1 VLQTT
6 SERAKLVCAAA
17 GRQPA
22 AAASSFYFCWMSFS
36 AAPTPAFAYFDNA
49 ATTPLDSEV
58 LEAML
63 PFLTQHHGN
72 PSSLHGPGRQ
82 VRAAIENAR
91 KTVAH
96 LINAAPAEIS
106 FTSGGTE
113 ADNYAAFGS
122 IRTLGLK
129 HAITSKLEHHAVLH
143 PLQALATGGE
153 IELHYLKHDAQG
165 KFDLGHLAELLAAQP
180 RAFVSLM
187 HANNEI
193 GNLNDIAAI
202 GALCARHDAV
212 FHTDTVQTMG
222 HYRHDVQQLKTHF
235 LVGSAHKFH
244 GPKGV
249 GFLYTRSGTRV
260 SPLIYGGAQ
269 ERNVRSGTENV
280 YGIVGLAKALEIA
293 IRDLAAHQAHVQA
306 LKTRFIEKLR
316 AEVDDVRF
324 NGLSEHAD
332 QSLYTVLSVSL
343 PPSPITEMLLFNLD
357 IGKVAASGGSACSS
371 GAQAGSHVLEA
382 LGADPERGT
391 VRFSMSKMNTAAEVD
406 YAVEQLAKL
415 YRPVAA

>member
-1 VLQTT
+1 M
-6 SERAKLVCAAA
+6 
-17 GRQPA
+17 
-22 AAASSFYFCWMSFS
+22 Y
-36 AAPTPAFAYFDNA
+36 AYFDNA
-49 ATTPLDSEV
+49 ATTPLDPEV
-58 LEAML
+58 LDAML
-63 PFLTQHHGN
+63 PFLSQHYGN

-96 LINAAPAEIS
+96 LLNAAPAEIS

-122 IRTLGLK
+122 IRTLGLR
-129 HAITSKLEHHAVLH
+129 HAVTSPLEHHAVLH
-143 PLQALATGGE
+143 PLQVLAKAGE
-153 IELHYLKHDAQG
+153 IELHYLRHDAQG
-165 KFDLGHLAELLAAQP
+165 ALDLDHLEELLAKLP

-187 HANNEI
+187 QANNEI
-193 GNLNDIAAI
+193 GNLNDIEAI
-202 GALCARHDAV
+202 GAICARHDAV

-222 HYRHDVQQLKTHF
+222 HYRHDVQRLQTHF

-260 SPLIYGGAQ
+260 ASLIHGGAQ

-293 IRDLAAHQAHVQA
+293 LRDLAAHQAHVLG
-306 LKTRFIEKLR
+306 LKQRFIARLR
-316 AEVDDVRF
+316 AEVEDVQF
-324 NGLSEHAD
+324 NGLSAD
-332 QSLYTVLSVSL
+332 PARSLYTVLSVSL
-343 PPSPITEMLLFNLD
+343 PPSAITEMLLFNLD

-382 LGADPERGT
+382 LGGDPERAT
-391 VRFSMSKMNTAAEVD
+391 VRFSMSKMNTEAEVD
-406 YAVEQLAKL
+406 FAVETLARL
-415 YRPVAA
+415 YQRVLS

>member
-1 VLQTT
+1 
-6 SERAKLVCAAA
+6 
-17 GRQPA
+17 
-22 AAASSFYFCWMSFS
+22 MH
-36 AAPTPAFAYFDNA
+36 AYFDNA
-49 ATTPLDSEV
+49 ATTPLDPEV
-58 LEAML
+58 LDAML
-63 PFLTQHHGN
+63 PFLSQHYGN

-96 LINAAPAEIS
+96 LLNAAPAEIS

-113 ADNYAAFGS
+113 ANNYAAFGS
-122 IRTLGLK
+122 IRTLGLRC
-129 HAITSKLEHHAVLH
+129 AVTSRLEHHAVLH
-143 PLQALATGGE
+143 PLQVLAKAGE
-153 IELHYLKHDAQG
+153 VELHYLRHDAQG
-165 KFDLGHLAELLAAQP
+165 AFDLDHLEELLAGQP

-193 GNLNDIAAI
+193 GNLNDIEAI
-202 GALCARHDAV
+202 GAICARHEAV
-212 FHTDTVQTMG
+212 FHTDTVQTVG
-222 HYRHDVQQLKTHF
+222 HYRHDVQRLQNHF

-249 GFLYTRSGTRV
+249 GFLYTRSGLRV
-260 SPLIYGGAQ
+260 APLIHGGAQ

-293 IRDLAAHQAHVQA
+293 VRDLAAHQAHVLG
-306 LKTRFIEKLR
+306 LKQRFIARLR
-316 AEVDDVRF
+316 AEIEDVQF
-324 NGLSEHAD
+324 NGLSAQVD

-343 PPSPITEMLLFNLD
+343 PPSAISEMLLFNLD

-382 LGADPERGT
+382 LGGNPERAT
-391 VRFSMSKMNTAAEVD
+391 VRFSMSKMNTEEEVD
-406 YAVEQLAKL
+406 FAVETLAKL
-415 YRPVAA
+415 YQRVLN

>member
-1 VLQTT
+1 MT
-6 SERAKLVCAAA
+6 
-17 GRQPA
+17 
-22 AAASSFYFCWMSFS
+22 
-36 AAPTPAFAYFDNA
+36 PTAPAFVYFDNA
-49 ATTPLDSEV
+49 ATTALDPEV

-63 PFLTQHHGN
+63 PFLSQHYGN
-72 PSSLHGPGRQ
+72 PSSLHGLGRQ

-96 LINAAPAEIS
+96 LLNASPAEIS
-106 FTSGGTE
+106 FTSCGTE

-122 IRTLGLK
+122 VRTLGLK

-143 PLQALATGGE
+143 PLQALAKSGE

-165 KFDLGHLAELLAAQP
+165 KFDLGHLEELLAAQS
-180 RAFVSLM
+180 RTFVSLM

-193 GNLNDIAAI
+193 GNLNDIEAI
-202 GALCARHDAV
+202 GELCARHDAV

-244 GPKGV
+244 GPKGA
-249 GFLYTRSGTRV
+249 GFLYTRSGMQV
-260 SPLIYGGAQ
+260 SPLIHGGSQ

-293 IRDLAAHQAHVQA
+293 VRDMAAHRAHVQG
-306 LKTRFIEKLR
+306 LKERFITKIK
-316 AEVDDVRF
+316 AEIQDVQF
-324 NGLSEHAD
+324 NGLSE
-332 QSLYTVLSVSL
+332 QLSESLYTVLSVSL
-343 PPSPITEMLLFNLD
+343 PPSAISEMLLFNLD
-357 IGKVAASGGSACSS
+357 ISKIAASGGSACTS
-371 GAQAGSHVLEA
+371 GAQTGSHVLEA
-382 LGADPERGT
+382 LGCDPGRAT

-406 YAVEQLAKL
+406 YAVATLAKL
-415 YRPVAA
+415 YSPVTA

>member
-1 VLQTT
+1 MSVI
-6 SERAKLVCAAA
+6 SP
-17 GRQPA
+17 PA
-22 AAASSFYFCWMSFS
+22 PFV
-36 AAPTPAFAYFDNA
+36 YFDNA
-49 ATTPLDSEV
+49 ATTPLDPEV
-58 LEAML
+58 LEAMM

-72 PSSLHGPGRQ
+72 PSSLHGAGRQ

-122 IRTLGLK
+122 IRSLK
-129 HAITSKLEHHAVLH
+129 LAHTITSLLEHHAVLH
-143 PLQALATGGE
+143 PLQALAKAGE
-153 IELHYLKHDAQG
+153 VALHYLRHDAQG
-165 KFDLGHLAELLAAQP
+165 RFDLGNLEEMLASQP
-180 RAFVSLM
+180 RTFVSLM

-193 GNLNDIAAI
+193 GNLNDLEAI
-202 GALCARHDAV
+202 GEICARYDAV
-212 FHTDTVQTMG
+212 FHTDTVQTIG
-222 HYRHDVQQLKTHF
+222 HYRHDVRQLKNQF

-249 GFLYTRSGTRV
+249 GFLYSRSGVQV
-260 SPLIYGGAQ
+260 SPLIHGGAQ

-293 IRDLAAHQAHVQA
+293 VRDLAAHQTHVQS

-316 AEVDDVRF
+316 ARIADVQF
-324 NGLSEHAD
+324 NGLSEHPN

-343 PPSPITEMLLFNLD
+343 PPSAISEMLLFNLD
-357 IGKVAASGGSACSS
+357 IGKVAASGGSACTS

-382 LGADPERGT
+382 LGCDPERAT

-406 YAVEQLAKL
+406 YAVEVLAKL
-415 YRPVAA
+415 YRAVAA

>member
-1 VLQTT
+1 MTPTT
-6 SERAKLVCAAA
+6 R
-17 GRQPA
+17 
-22 AAASSFYFCWMSFS
+22 S
-36 AAPTPAFAYFDNA
+36 ATPFVYFDNA
-49 ATTPLDSEV
+49 ATTPLDPEV

-63 PFLTQHHGN
+63 PFLSQHYGN

-113 ADNYAAFGS
+113 ADNHAAFGS
-122 IRTLGLK
+122 VRTLGLQ
-129 HAITSKLEHHAVLH
+129 HAITSRLEHHAVLH
-143 PLQALATGGE
+143 PLQILEKKGE
-153 IELHYLKHDAQG
+153 IQLHYLKHDAQG
-165 KFDLGHLAELLAAQP
+165 RLNLSHLEELLVAHS
-180 RAFVSLM
+180 RTFVSLM

-202 GALCARHDAV
+202 GDICARYNAV
-212 FHTDTVQTMG
+212 FHTDTVQTVG
-222 HYRHDVQQLKTHF
+222 HYRHDVQQLKNHF
-235 LVGSAHKFH
+235 MVGSAHKFH

-249 GFLYTRSGTRV
+249 GFLYTRSGLQV
-260 SPLIYGGAQ
+260 SPLIHGGAQ

-293 IRDLAAHQAHVQA
+293 VRDVVVHRTHIQG
-306 LKTRFIEKLR
+306 LKEQFITKLR
-316 AEVDDVRF
+316 AEIDDVQF
-324 NGLSEHAD
+324 NGCSAAAD
-332 QSLYTVLSVSL
+332 ESLYTVLSVSL
-343 PPSPITEMLLFNLD
+343 PPSAISEMLLFNLD
-357 IGKVAASGGSACSS
+357 ISKVAASGGSACSS

-382 LGADPERGT
+382 LGGDLDRAT

-406 YAVEQLAKL
+406 YAVAQLAKL

>member
-1 VLQTT
+1 MHV
-6 SERAKLVCAAA
+6 
-17 GRQPA
+17 
-22 AAASSFYFCWMSFS
+22 
-36 AAPTPAFAYFDNA
+36 YFDNA
-49 ATTPLDSEV
+49 ATTPLDPEV

-63 PFLTQHHGN
+63 PFLSQHYGN

-129 HAITSKLEHHAVLH
+129 HAVTSPLEHHAVLH
-143 PLQALATGGE
+143 PLQALAKSDE
-153 IELHYLKHDAQG
+153 IELHYLKHDDRG
-165 KFDLGHLAELLAAQP
+165 VLDLAHLEELLAARP
-180 RAFVSLM
+180 RTFVSLM

-193 GNLNDIAAI
+193 GNLNDIGAI
-202 GALCARHDAV
+202 GEICARHDAV

-222 HYRHDVQQLKTHF
+222 HYRHDVQQLKNHF

-249 GFLYTRSGTRV
+249 GFLYTRSGLRV
-260 SPLIYGGAQ
+260 SPLIHGGAQ

-293 IRDLAAHQAHVQA
+293 VRDLAAHRAHVQE
-306 LKTRFIEKLR
+306 LKDRFIAKLR
-316 AEVDDVRF
+316 SEIDGVQF
-324 NGLSEHAD
+324 NGCSAVAD

-343 PPSPITEMLLFNLD
+343 PPSAISEMLLFNLD
-357 IGKVAASGGSACSS
+357 INKVAASGGSACTS

-382 LGADPERGT
+382 LGCDPDRAT

-406 YAVEQLAKL
+406 YAVAQLARL

>member
-1 VLQTT
+1 M
-6 SERAKLVCAAA
+6 
-17 GRQPA
+17 
-22 AAASSFYFCWMSFS
+22 Y
-36 AAPTPAFAYFDNA
+36 AYFDNA
-49 ATTPLDSEV
+49 ATTPLDPEV
-58 LEAML
+58 LDAML
-63 PFLTQHHGN
+63 PFLSQHYGN

-96 LINAAPAEIS
+96 LLNAAPAEIS

-122 IRTLGLK
+122 IRTLGLR
-129 HAITSKLEHHAVLH
+129 HAVTSPLEHHAVLH
-143 PLQALATGGE
+143 PLQVLAKAGE
-153 IELHYLKHDAQG
+153 IELHYLRHDAQG
-165 KFDLGHLAELLAAQP
+165 ALDLDHLEELLAKLP

-193 GNLNDIAAI
+193 GNLNDIEAI
-202 GALCARHDAV
+202 GAICARHDAV

-222 HYRHDVQQLKTHF
+222 HYRHDVQRLQTHF

-260 SPLIYGGAQ
+260 ASLIHGGAQ

-293 IRDLAAHQAHVQA
+293 VRDLAAHQAHVLG
-306 LKTRFIEKLR
+306 LKQRFIARLR
-316 AEVDDVRF
+316 AEVEDVQF
-324 NGLSEHAD
+324 NGLSAD
-332 QSLYTVLSVSL
+332 PARSLYTVLSVSL
-343 PPSPITEMLLFNLD
+343 PPSAITEMLLFNLD

-382 LGADPERGT
+382 LGGDPERAT
-391 VRFSMSKMNTAAEVD
+391 VRFSMSKMNTEAEVD
-406 YAVEQLAKL
+406 FAVETLARL
-415 YRPVAA
+415 YQRVLS

>member
-1 VLQTT
+1 MTT
-6 SERAKLVCAAA
+6 
-17 GRQPA
+17 
-22 AAASSFYFCWMSFS
+22 
-36 AAPTPAFAYFDNA
+36 TPASPSFVYFDNA
-49 ATTPLDSEV
+49 ATTPLDPEV
-58 LEAML
+58 LAAML
-63 PFLTQHHGN
+63 PFLSQHYGN

-96 LINAAPAEIS
+96 LLNAAPAEIT

-122 IRTLGLK
+122 VRTLGLR
-129 HAITSKLEHHAVLH
+129 HAISSPLEHHAVLH
-143 PLQALATGGE
+143 PLQLLAKNGE

-165 KFDLGHLAELLAAQP
+165 VLDLNHLEELLATQS
-180 RAFVSLM
+180 RTFVSLM

-193 GNLNDIAAI
+193 GNLNDIGAI
-202 GALCARHDAV
+202 GEICARYNAV
-212 FHTDTVQTMG
+212 FHSDTVQTMG

-260 SPLIYGGAQ
+260 SPLIHGGAQ

-280 YGIVGLAKALEIA
+280 YGIVGLAKALEIT
-293 IRDLAAHQAHVQA
+293 IRGLVEHQSHIQG
-306 LKTRFIEKLR
+306 LKNRFIAKLR
-316 AEVDDVRF
+316 AEIEDVQF
-324 NGLSEHAD
+324 NGCSAVAD
-332 QSLYTVLSVSL
+332 KSLYTVLSVSL
-343 PPSPITEMLLFNLD
+343 PPSAISEMLLFNLD
-357 IGKVAASGGSACSS
+357 ISKVAASGGSACSS

-382 LGADPERGT
+382 LGGDPNRAT
-391 VRFSMSKMNTAAEVD
+391 VRFSMSKMNTEAEVD
-406 YAVEQLAKL
+406 YAVAQLAKL
-415 YRPVAA
+415 YRPVAV

>member
-1 VLQTT
+1 MTPT
-6 SERAKLVCAAA
+6 S
-17 GRQPA
+17 QP
-22 AAASSFYFCWMSFS
+22 FV
-36 AAPTPAFAYFDNA
+36 YFDNA
-49 ATTPLDSEV
+49 ATTPLDPEV
-58 LEAML
+58 LEAMM
-63 PFLTQHHGN
+63 PFLNQHYGN

-96 LINAAPAEIS
+96 LLNAAPAEII

-129 HAITSKLEHHAVLH
+129 HAITSPLEHHAVLH
-143 PLQALATGGE
+143 PLQALEKTGE
-153 IELHYLKHDAQG
+153 IELHYLRHDDRG
-165 KFDLGHLAELLAAQP
+165 VLDLAHLEELLATQS
-180 RAFVSLM
+180 RTFVSLM

-202 GALCARHDAV
+202 GEICARYGAI

-222 HYRHDVQQLKTHF
+222 HYRHDVQQLKNHF

-244 GPKGV
+244 GPKGI
-249 GFLYTRSGTRV
+249 GFIYTRSGLQV
-260 SPLIYGGAQ
+260 SPLIHGGAQ

-306 LKTRFIEKLR
+306 LKDRFITRLR
-316 AEVDDVRF
+316 AEVDDVQF
-324 NGLSEHAD
+324 NGCSAVAD
-332 QSLYTVLSVSL
+332 ESLYTVLSVSL
-343 PPSPITEMLLFNLD
+343 PPSAISEMLLFNLD
-357 IGKVAASGGSACSS
+357 INKVAASGGSACTS

-382 LGADPERGT
+382 LGCDPERAT

-406 YAVEQLAKL
+406 YAVAQLAKL
-415 YRPVAA
+415 YRPVVA

>member
-1 VLQTT
+1 MT
-6 SERAKLVCAAA
+6 
-17 GRQPA
+17 
-22 AAASSFYFCWMSFS
+22 
-36 AAPTPAFAYFDNA
+36 PTAPAFVYFDNA
-49 ATTPLDSEV
+49 ATTPLDPEV

-63 PFLTQHHGN
+63 PFLSQHYGN

-96 LINAAPAEIS
+96 LINASPAEIS

-122 IRTLGLK
+122 VRTLGLK

-143 PLQALATGGE
+143 PLQALAKSGE
-153 IELHYLKHDAQG
+153 IELHYLKHDARG
-165 KFDLGHLAELLAAQP
+165 RFDLGQLEETLATQS
-180 RAFVSLM
+180 RTFVSLM

-202 GALCARHDAV
+202 GEICARHDAV

-235 LVGSAHKFH
+235 LVGAAHKFH

-249 GFLYTRSGTRV
+249 GFLYTRSGMQV
-260 SPLIYGGAQ
+260 SPLIHGGSQ

-293 IRDLAAHQAHVQA
+293 VRDIAAHHAHVQG
-306 LKTRFIEKLR
+306 LKDRFIARLK
-316 AEVDDVRF
+316 AEIQDVQF
-324 NGLSEHAD
+324 NGLSE
-332 QSLYTVLSVSL
+332 QTGESLYTVLSVSL
-343 PPSPITEMLLFNLD
+343 PPSAISEMLLFNLD
-357 IGKVAASGGSACSS
+357 ISKIAASGGSACTS
-371 GAQAGSHVLEA
+371 GAQTGSHVLEA
-382 LGADPERGT
+382 LGCDPGRAT

-406 YAVEQLAKL
+406 YAVATLAKL
-415 YRPVAA
+415 YSPVAV

>member
-1 VLQTT
+1 
-6 SERAKLVCAAA
+6 
-17 GRQPA
+17 
-22 AAASSFYFCWMSFS
+22 M
-36 AAPTPAFAYFDNA
+36 APTTRSVPAFVYFDNA
-49 ATTPLDSEV
+49 ATTPLDPEV

-63 PFLTQHHGN
+63 PFLSQHYGN

-96 LINAAPAEIS
+96 LLNAAPAEII

-113 ADNYAAFGS
+113 ANNYAAFGS
-122 IRTLGLK
+122 IRSLGLK
-129 HAITSKLEHHAVLH
+129 HAITSRLEHHAVLH
-143 PLQALATGGE
+143 PLQVLEKNGE
-153 IELHYLKHDAQG
+153 VELQYLRHDAQG
-165 KFDLGHLAELLAAQP
+165 AFDLGHLEELLAGQP
-180 RAFVSLM
+180 RTFVSLM

-202 GALCARHDAV
+202 GEICARYNAV

-222 HYRHDVQQLKTHF
+222 HYRHDVQQLKNHF

-249 GFLYTRSGTRV
+249 GFIYTRSGMKV
-260 SPLIYGGAQ
+260 SPLIHGGSQ

-280 YGIVGLAKALEIA
+280 YGIVGLAKAFEIA
-293 IRDLAAHQAHVQA
+293 VRDLAAHHTHVLA
-306 LKTRFIEKLR
+306 LKMRFIEKLR
-316 AEVDDVRF
+316 AEIEDVQF

-332 QSLYTVLSVSL
+332 HSLYTVLSVSL
-343 PPSPITEMLLFNLD
+343 PPSAFSEMLLFNLD
-357 IGKVAASGGSACSS
+357 ISRVAASGGSACTS

-382 LGADPERGT
+382 LGCDPDRAT
-391 VRFSMSKMNTAAEVD
+391 VRFSMSKMNTTAEVD
-406 YAVEQLAKL
+406 YAVESLAKL
-415 YRPVAA
+415 YRPVVV

>member
-1 VLQTT
+1 MTP
-6 SERAKLVCAAA
+6 K
-17 GRQPA
+17 P
-22 AAASSFYFCWMSFS
+22 SS
-36 AAPTPAFAYFDNA
+36 APTFVYFDNA
-49 ATTPLDSEV
+49 ATTPLDPEV

-63 PFLTQHHGN
+63 PFLSQHYGN

-122 IRTLGLK
+122 VRTLGLR
-129 HAITSKLEHHAVLH
+129 HAITSLLEHHAVLH
-143 PLQALATGGE
+143 PLQAMAKTGE
-153 IELHYLKHDAQG
+153 IELHYVRHDAQG
-165 KFDLGHLAELLAAQP
+165 RFDLGQLEEMLATQS
-180 RAFVSLM
+180 RTFVSLM

-193 GNLNDIAAI
+193 GNLNDIEAI
-202 GALCARHDAV
+202 GDICARHNAV

-222 HYRHDVQQLKTHF
+222 HYRHDVQKLKNQF

-249 GFLYTRSGTRV
+249 GFLYTRSGLQV
-260 SPLIYGGAQ
+260 SPLIHGGSQ

-293 IRDLAAHQAHVQA
+293 VRDLAAHQKHVQR
-306 LKTRFIEKLR
+306 LKDRFIEKLR
-316 AEVDDVRF
+316 AEIDDVQF
-324 NGLSEHAD
+324 NGLSAHAD

-343 PPSPITEMLLFNLD
+343 PPSPINEMLLFNLD
-357 IGKVAASGGSACSS
+357 ISKVAASGGSACTS

-382 LGADPERGT
+382 LGCDPDRAT

-406 YAVEQLAKL
+406 YAVAQLAKL
-415 YRPVAA
+415 YRPVAV

>member
-1 VLQTT
+1 MTNLAP
-6 SERAKLVCAAA
+6 S
-17 GRQPA
+17 
-22 AAASSFYFCWMSFS
+22 
-36 AAPTPAFAYFDNA
+36 APTSVYFDNA
-49 ATTPLDSEV
+49 ATTPLDPEV

-63 PFLTQHHGN
+63 PFLSQHYGN

-96 LINAAPAEIS
+96 LLGAAPAEIT

-129 HAITSKLEHHAVLH
+129 HAITSPLEHHAVLH
-143 PLQALATGGE
+143 PLQALAKAGE
-153 IELHYLKHDAQG
+153 VELHYIKHDAQG
-165 KFDLGHLAELLAAQP
+165 RFDLAHLEELLATHS
-180 RAFVSLM
+180 RTFVSLM

-193 GNLNDIAAI
+193 GNLNDIESI
-202 GALCARHDAV
+202 GEICARHNAV

-222 HYRHDVQQLKTHF
+222 HYRHNVQKLKNHF

-249 GFLYTRSGTRV
+249 GFLYTRSGLQV
-260 SPLIYGGAQ
+260 SPLIHGGSQ

-293 IRDLAAHQAHVQA
+293 VRDLAAHQEHVQG
-306 LKTRFIEKLR
+306 LKDRFIAKLR
-316 AEVDDVRF
+316 AEIDDVQF
-324 NGLSEHAD
+324 NGCSAVAD
-332 QSLYTVLSVSL
+332 KSLYTVLSVSL
-343 PPSPITEMLLFNLD
+343 PPSAISEMLLFNLD
-357 IGKVAASGGSACSS
+357 ISKVAASGGSACTS

-382 LGADPERGT
+382 LGCDPNRAT

-406 YAVEQLAKL
+406 YAVAQLAKL
-415 YRPVAA
+415 YRPVAV

>member
-1 VLQTT
+1 MTLT
-6 SERAKLVCAAA
+6 A
-17 GRQPA
+17 
-22 AAASSFYFCWMSFS
+22 
-36 AAPTPAFAYFDNA
+36 PAFAYFDNA
-49 ATTPLDSEV
+49 ATTPLDPEV

-63 PFLTQHHGN
+63 PFLSQHYGN

-113 ADNYAAFGS
+113 ANNYAAFGS
-122 IRTLGLK
+122 VRTLGLK
-129 HAITSKLEHHAVLH
+129 HAITSRLEHHAVLH
-143 PLQALATGGE
+143 PLQAMAKSGE

-165 KFDLGHLAELLAAQP
+165 KFDLGHLEEMLAGQS
-180 RAFVSLM
+180 RTFVSLM

-193 GNLNDIAAI
+193 GNLNDLGAI
-202 GALCARHDAV
+202 GEICARHDAV
-212 FHTDTVQTMG
+212 FHTDTVQTIG
-222 HYRHDVQQLKTHF
+222 HYRHDVRQLKTHF

-249 GFLYTRSGTRV
+249 GFLYTRSGMQV
-260 SPLIYGGAQ
+260 SPLIHGGSQ

-293 IRDLAAHQAHVQA
+293 LHDLNAHHVHVQE
-306 LKTRFIEKLR
+306 LKDRFITKLK
-316 AEVDDVRF
+316 AEIQDVQF
-324 NGLSEHAD
+324 NGLSEQANA
-332 QSLYTVLSVSL
+332 SLYTVLSVSL
-343 PPSPITEMLLFNLD
+343 PPSAISEMLLFNLD
-357 IGKVAASGGSACSS
+357 INKIAASGGSACTS
-371 GAQAGSHVLEA
+371 GAQMGSHVLEA
-382 LGADPERGT
+382 LGCDPGRAT

-406 YAVEQLAKL
+406 YAVATLAKL
-415 YRPVAA
+415 YSPVAV

>member
-1 VLQTT
+1 MHV
-6 SERAKLVCAAA
+6 
-17 GRQPA
+17 
-22 AAASSFYFCWMSFS
+22 
-36 AAPTPAFAYFDNA
+36 YFDNA
-49 ATTPLDSEV
+49 ATTPLDPEV

-63 PFLTQHHGN
+63 PFLSQHYGN

-96 LINAAPAEIS
+96 LLNASPAEIT

-113 ADNYAAFGS
+113 ANNYAAFGS

-129 HAITSKLEHHAVLH
+129 HAITSPLEHHAVLH
-143 PLQALATGGE
+143 PLQALAKSGE
-153 IELHYLKHDAQG
+153 IELHYVRHDERG
-165 KFDLGHLAELLAAQP
+165 VLDLAHLEELLATQSHT
-180 RAFVSLM
+180 FVSLM
-187 HANNEI
+187 QANNEI

-202 GALCARHDAV
+202 GEICARYDAI

-222 HYRHDVQQLKTHF
+222 HYRHDVQQLKNHF

-249 GFLYTRSGTRV
+249 GFLYTRSGMQV
-260 SPLIYGGAQ
+260 GPLIHGGSQ

-293 IRDLAAHQAHVQA
+293 VRDRAAHQAHVQE
-306 LKTRFIEKLR
+306 LKNRFVERLR
-316 AEVDDVRF
+316 AEIDDVQF
-324 NGLSEHAD
+324 NGCSAVAGE
-332 QSLYTVLSVSL
+332 SLYTVLSVSL
-343 PPSPITEMLLFNLD
+343 PPSAITEMLLFNLD
-357 IGKVAASGGSACSS
+357 INKVAASGGSACTS

-382 LGADPERGT
+382 LVGDSDRAT

-406 YAVEQLAKL
+406 YAVEVLAKL
-415 YRPVAA
+415 YRPVVV

>member
-1 VLQTT
+1 MSAT
-6 SERAKLVCAAA
+6 SPPV
-17 GRQPA
+17 
-22 AAASSFYFCWMSFS
+22 SV
-36 AAPTPAFAYFDNA
+36 FAYFDNA
-49 ATTPLDSEV
+49 ATTPLDPEV
-58 LEAML
+58 LAAML
-63 PFLTQHHGN
+63 PFLSQHYGN

-96 LINAAPAEIS
+96 LLNAAPAEIT

-129 HAITSKLEHHAVLH
+129 HAITSPLEHHAVLH
-143 PLQALATGGE
+143 PLQALAKSGE
-153 IELHYLKHDAQG
+153 IALHYVKHDERG
-165 KFDLGHLAELLAAQP
+165 VLDLAHLEELLATQS
-180 RAFVSLM
+180 RTFVSLM
-187 HANNEI
+187 QANNEI

-202 GALCARHDAV
+202 GEICARYDAI

-222 HYRHDVQQLKTHF
+222 HYRHDVQQLKNHF

-249 GFLYTRSGTRV
+249 GFLYTRSGV
-260 SPLIYGGAQ
+260 QVGPLIYGGSQ

-293 IRDLAAHQAHVQA
+293 VRDQAAHQAHVQE
-306 LKTRFIEKLR
+306 LKNRFIEKLR
-316 AEVDDVRF
+316 AEIDDVQF
-324 NGLSEHAD
+324 NGCSAVAS

-343 PPSPITEMLLFNLD
+343 PPSAITEMLLFNLD
-357 IGKVAASGGSACSS
+357 INKVAASGGSACTS

-382 LGADPERGT
+382 LKDDSERAT

-406 YAVEQLAKL
+406 YAVEVLAKL
-415 YRPVAA
+415 YRPVVV